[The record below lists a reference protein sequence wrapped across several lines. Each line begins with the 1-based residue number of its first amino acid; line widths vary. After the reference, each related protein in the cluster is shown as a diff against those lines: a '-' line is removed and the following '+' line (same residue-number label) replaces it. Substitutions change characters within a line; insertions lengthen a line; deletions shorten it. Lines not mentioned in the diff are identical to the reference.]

1 MNEVSVREENGYN
14 EPFNVRD
21 CALITLST
29 GHTAQTLRE
38 FRDRLEVVPDASI
51 YHHFWGRFLQP
62 QFDEPE
68 YNNDFAAWIYNDLH
82 EKALAERLSVIDPT
96 EFDDISALR
105 GELIERVEEYL
116 DEVPWVPWSRADQ
129 LFFFVR
135 SQIVIMDTGKVLDH
149 PSELAPALNEMSL
162 GSIFYHFIDAR
173 RRTDAR
179 EDDFSAWLA
188 GWGERYRP
196 LIEAIHAIDPYFS
209 SLKEIRRLLRDLFTG
224 FFSESG
230 SKVT

>member
-1 MNEVSVREENGYN
+1 MNSGSRS
-14 EPFNVRD
+14 FQVRD

-29 GHTAQTLRE
+29 GYTAQTLRE
-38 FRDRLEVVPDASI
+38 FRDRLQVVPDSSI

-68 YNNDFAAWIYNDLH
+68 YNNDFAAWVYNDLH

-96 EFDDISALR
+96 EFDDIASLR
-105 GELIERVEEYL
+105 AELIERVEEYL
-116 DEVPWVPWSRADQ
+116 DEAQWVPWSRADQ
-129 LFFFVR
+129 QFFFVR
-135 SQIVIMDTGKVLDH
+135 SQIVIMDADAVLEH
-149 PSELAPALNEMSL
+149 PSELAGHVEEMSL

-173 RRTDAR
+173 RRTESK

-188 GWGERYRP
+188 GWGERYQP

-209 SLKEIRRLLRDLFTG
+209 SLKEIRRVLGELFRRYFRDTAVHEL
-224 FFSESG
+224 
-230 SKVT
+230 